1 MSHGSAHSKRGGDAM
16 LVEAMLPEAIPV
28 QAFGML

>member
-1 MSHGSAHSKRGGDAM
+1 MSHGSTHPMRGGEAT
-16 LVEAMLPEAIPV
+16 LVEAMPLEANPV

>member
-1 MSHGSAHSKRGGDAM
+1 MSHGSTHPMRSGEATLA
-16 LVEAMLPEAIPV
+16 EAMPLKAIPV